1 MEKASA
7 PVKNRGTNPVP
18 LSTIGV
24 LLFTSVESEYSTE
37 NSLLYQVQIRRLK
50 RYSVPMHVVLTY
62 WNSVGFYTTF
72 SFSLQV

>member
-24 LLFTSVESEYSTE
+24 LLFTSVESQYSTE
-37 NSLLYQVQIRRLK
+37 NSLLYQVQI
-50 RYSVPMHVVLTY
+50 
-62 WNSVGFYTTF
+62 
-72 SFSLQV
+72 